1 MGSQHSKILGV
12 FSLLISLNALMAL
25 NMALP
30 FPAWAEPRQEGFVLS
45 AQGSQNFEALMRQ
58 AESIALEFIEQSFAE
73 SPSVTEVSV
82 MVVGEHNGQ
91 EVPLLSSRVSRS
103 SWQAEPRLHA
113 WTQYFGSAEILLGFI
128 KPQQPVATASAQPV
142 PAFDP
147 VGASMTDREPNFYE

>member
-1 MGSQHSKILGV
+1 
-12 FSLLISLNALMAL
+12 MAL

-30 FPAWAEPRQEGFVLS
+30 SPACAELLQEAFVLS
-45 AQGSQNFEALMRQ
+45 AQGSQNFDALMRQ
-58 AESIALEFIEQSFAE
+58 AESIALEFIEQSFAQ

-82 MVVGEHNGQ
+82 MVVGEYNGQ

-103 SWQAEPRLHA
+103 SWQAEPRLYA

-128 KPQQPVATASAQPV
+128 KPQKPIATASAAPV

>member
-1 MGSQHSKILGV
+1 
-12 FSLLISLNALMAL
+12 MAL
-25 NMALP
+25 NMALASS
-30 FPAWAEPRQEGFVLS
+30 AWAEPRQEAFVLS
-45 AQGSQNFEALMRQ
+45 AQSSQNFEALMQQ
-58 AESIALEFIEQSFAE
+58 AEFIALEFIEQSFAE

-82 MVVGEHNGQ
+82 MIVGEYNGQ

-103 SWQAEPRLHA
+103 SWQAEPKLHA

-128 KPQQPVATASAQPV
+128 EPQQTVATASAAPV